1 MEADTSDRAYV
12 AITLAGRTRAGGAA
26 LRDAVARVTGDGD
39 RVLRTQSGVSVVREH
54 MGDSD
59 PREDAERLRQVVGA
73 AVADDLTAGVAGPRP
88 GASGAHFALLQAE
101 HALAVGRG
109 MHGHGR
115 TIHFDEL
122 GPFRFILNQPVEDIR
137 DFAER
142 LLGPIATDGARS
154 YLFDTLESYMR
165 NSGSV
170 NAVARQMF
178 LHRNTV
184 RHRMRRIATLTG
196 ADLDDPDTR
205 LALWLAILGRR
216 AIAHMELAS

>member
-1 MEADTSDRAYV
+1 M
-12 AITLAGRTRAGGAA
+12 AITLAGRRRAWSTA
-26 LRDAVARVTGDGD
+26 LRDAVARVTDGAD
-39 RVLRTQSGVSVVREH
+39 RVLRSPTGVSIVREFS
-54 MGDSD
+54 GEGD
-59 PREDAERLRQVVGA
+59 PREDAERLRQLVSTA
-73 AVADDLTAGVAGPRP
+73 IADDLTAGVAGPKA

-109 MHGHGR
+109 MHGQGR
-115 TIHFDEL
+115 TIHFEEL
-122 GPFRFILNQPVEDIR
+122 GPFRFILNQPVQDIR

-142 LLGPIATDGARS
+142 LLGPIATDGRRA
-154 YLFDTLESYMR
+154 YLFDTLEAYMR

-184 RHRMRRIATLTG
+184 RHRLRRIASLTG
-196 ADLDDPDTR
+196 ANLDDPDTR